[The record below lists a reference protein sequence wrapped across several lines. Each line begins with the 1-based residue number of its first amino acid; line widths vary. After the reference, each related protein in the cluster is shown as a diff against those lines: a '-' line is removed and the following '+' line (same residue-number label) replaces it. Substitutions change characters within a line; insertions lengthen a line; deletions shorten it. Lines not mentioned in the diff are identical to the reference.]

1 MMNDSVREELQTKI
15 TPSAKL
21 RRSAAMTQPEASP
34 AEPKKAVL
42 APPPRPMILEHV
54 AAPVQTPAPKK
65 AEPVNRVITANLN
78 TKQTSPTLVEFQNK
92 NIVVPEWRL
101 QMQNAVR
108 QRKGMAEESVAVNAV
123 AVKHTQMATHGAT
136 ALKTETVADPIPMAE
151 IENAD
156 PRLGAALKRIA
167 DSRRAFLPED
177 AKAPATERVA
187 AAKNFPFNVVS
198 PTPNQTVR
206 PPMSVQTA
214 VRPKPAMVTPLRME
228 AKLDT
233 NKLPRIET
241 VIPPPTAEAAVE
253 ETEISK
259 PAVMPSQ
266 TGFSDVK
273 RILINA
279 EHEYAEP
286 DTALNDD
293 EEIEDLAP
301 LSMRFNAGLFDLI
314 VAVSVSM
321 LALSPFALTGGDWF
335 SKAAVLTFVGTC
347 VLVAFVYLTL
357 SVGFFGKTLGMRLFA
372 LELVDAEANEY
383 PSIHQ
388 AAVSSSIYIL
398 SIICAGLGFIPMLFN
413 DERRAAHDLLSGT
426 IIVREF

>member
-1 MMNDSVREELQTKI
+1 M
-15 TPSAKL
+15 
-21 RRSAAMTQPEASP
+21 
-34 AEPKKAVL
+34 
-42 APPPRPMILEHV
+42 
-54 AAPVQTPAPKK
+54 
-65 AEPVNRVITANLN
+65 
-78 TKQTSPTLVEFQNK
+78 
-92 NIVVPEWRL
+92 
-101 QMQNAVR
+101 
-108 QRKGMAEESVAVNAV
+108 
-123 AVKHTQMATHGAT
+123 
-136 ALKTETVADPIPMAE
+136 
-151 IENAD
+151 
-156 PRLGAALKRIA
+156 
-167 DSRRAFLPED
+167 
-177 AKAPATERVA
+177 
-187 AAKNFPFNVVS
+187 
-198 PTPNQTVR
+198 
-206 PPMSVQTA
+206 
-214 VRPKPAMVTPLRME
+214 
-228 AKLDT
+228 
-233 NKLPRIET
+233 
-241 VIPPPTAEAAVE
+241 
-253 ETEISK
+253 
-259 PAVMPSQ
+259 
-266 TGFSDVK
+266 K